1 MFVRVFFGR
10 AAGNRRRANAQGIQ
24 RRIPLSR
31 TRSQLFMTQM
41 DLPRKHFNRFNDPGH
56 AHALTFSCNGRLPLL
71 SRDRTRVWLINALE
85 AARLKYRF
93 AILAYVIMPE
103 HVHLLVYPREEQYD
117 VSAFLK
123 AVKQAVARKAKHF
136 LAIEA
141 PEWLQRLSVR
151 TPEGKVF
158 RFWQQGPG
166 FDSNI
171 TSMET
176 LRRQIEYIHYNPVR
190 RGLVDVPGAWLWSS
204 AGTMESGRIRRLIVD
219 PIDGIFPQETACAET
234 ESGRPSVGQK
244 DTDKE

>member
-1 MFVRVFFGR
+1 M
-10 AAGNRRRANAQGIQ
+10 NYNH
-24 RRIPLSR
+24 
-31 TRSQLFMTQM
+31 LFMTSM
-41 DLPRKHFNRFNDPGH
+41 ELPRKHFIRFSDPGH
-56 AHALTFSCNGRLPLL
+56 AHALTFSCNQRLPLL
-71 SRDRTRVWLINALE
+71 SRDRTRMWLVDALE

-103 HVHLLVYPREEQYD
+103 HVHLLVYPREEGYD

-123 AVKQAVARKAKHF
+123 AVKQAVSRKAKHF
-136 LAIEA
+136 LARED

-171 TSMET
+171 TSMEA
-176 LRRQIEYIHYNPVR
+176 LRREIEYIHYNPVR
-190 RGLVDVPGAWLWSS
+190 RGLVDVPRAWPWSS
-204 AGTMESGRIRRLIVD
+204 AGSPEAGSGRKLIVD
-219 PIDGIFPQETACAET
+219 PIDGIFPRGSDSAET
-234 ESGRPSVGQK
+234 ERGGPSDGQK